1 MLRRYFRY
9 GMFFGGVWLG
19 LRVGRLGAL
28 ANLLTNTMVSGR
40 RQPFWRSP
48 AELGLEAEAVNFQA
62 SDGVTLRGWFIPRD
76 GNNGTPAPAVVFV
89 HGWPWNRMGNYVG
102 NGVLADQTIDLLEPA
117 RALHD
122 AGFHVLLF
130 DLRNH
135 GASDAA
141 TPVTFGVKEARDFVA
156 AVQMLRGR
164 SEVDGERIGA
174 IGYSMGANTLIYGI
188 PEVQPIRAAVAVQ
201 PVRMETF
208 ADNVTQQFFGR
219 LAPSLINIAEHL
231 HESFG
236 SPPLRS
242 INPTSAATQLGD
254 TVMLYVQGSGDTWG
268 SLADVQ
274 AMAAATPN
282 ALPVVVAPSHDRY
295 SGYQYVNSHL
305 SEIVDF
311 FNEQLSEQAV
321 QTTTT
326 EQAMPKVQIYDSKN
340 GNA

>member
-1 MLRRYFRY
+1 MLRRFFRY
-9 GMFFGGVWLG
+9 SMFFGGLWLG

-28 ANLLTNTMVSGR
+28 ANQLTNAMVSGK

-48 AELGLEAEAVNFQA
+48 AELGLEAEAVNFKA

-76 GNNGTPAPAVVFV
+76 SHDGTPAPAIVFV
-89 HGWPWNRMGNYVG
+89 HGWPWNRMGNHAG
-102 NGVLADQTIDLLEPA
+102 NGVLADQTVDLLKPA

-164 SEVDGERIGA
+164 SDVDGERIGA
-174 IGYSMGANTLIYGI
+174 IGYSMGANAIMYGI

-201 PVRMETF
+201 PVRVETF
-208 ADNVTQQFFGR
+208 LDNVAQQTFGAI
-219 LAPSLINIAEHL
+219 APYLTNIAEHL

-242 INPTSAATQLGD
+242 INPTSAATQLGE
-254 TVMLYVQGSGDTWG
+254 TTMLYIQGSGDTWG
-268 SLADVQ
+268 SLVDVQ
-274 AMAAATPN
+274 AMASATPN
-282 ALPVVVAPSHDRY
+282 ARPVVVAPSHDRY
-295 SGYQYVNSHL
+295 GGYQYVNSHL
-305 SEIVDF
+305 NEIVAF
-311 FNEQLSEQAV
+311 FTEQLDKQPLPRVKVYDNRDAEAQSE
-321 QTTTT
+321 
-326 EQAMPKVQIYDSKN
+326 
-340 GNA
+340 

>member
-1 MLRRYFRY
+1 MVRRYFRY
-9 GMFFGGVWLG
+9 GMFFGGLWLG
-19 LRVGRLGAL
+19 MRVGRLGAL

-48 AELGLEAEAVNFQA
+48 AELGLAAEAVNFQA
-62 SDGVTLRGWFIPRD
+62 SDGVTLRGWFIPRAGHD
-76 GNNGTPAPAVVFV
+76 GAPAPAVVFV
-89 HGWPWNRMGNYVG
+89 HGWPWNRMGNHAG
-102 NGVLADQTIDLLEPA
+102 NGVLPDQTVDLLEAA
-117 RALHD
+117 RALHA

-164 SEVDGERIGA
+164 NDVDGGRIGA
-174 IGYSMGANTLIYGI
+174 IGYSMGANAIIYGI
-188 PEVQPIRAAVAVQ
+188 PEAQPIRAAVAVQ
-201 PVRMETF
+201 PVRVETF
-208 ADNVTQQFFGR
+208 LDNVAQQTFGAI
-219 LAPSLINIAEHL
+219 APYLTRIAEHL

-242 INPTSAATQLGD
+242 INPTSAATQLGE
-254 TVMLYVQGSGDTWG
+254 TTMLYIQGSGDPWG

-274 AMAAATPN
+274 AMASATPH

-295 SGYQYVNSHL
+295 GGYQYVNSHL
-305 SEIVDF
+305 DEIADF
-311 FNEQLSEQAV
+311 FKEHMQAGR
-321 QTTTT
+321 
-326 EQAMPKVQIYDSKN
+326 APRIYDVEVQ
-340 GNA
+340 